1 MKHIAIVLITHRQEC
16 TDSKRVR
23 GRNPPNFFV
32 NKFAQELFYTYI
44 CIMEQTKI
52 KYTEQI
58 KDILVALAV
67 EDKLPMDM
75 TTLDSSVFDKVVEP
89 LISTLNTLRN
99 DAEMALNGEWD
110 RTDSGFEAQIIL
122 IDDVL

>member
-1 MKHIAIVLITHRQEC
+1 
-16 TDSKRVR
+16 
-23 GRNPPNFFV
+23 
-32 NKFAQELFYTYI
+32 
-44 CIMEQTKI
+44 MEQTKI
-52 KYTEQI
+52 MYAEQI

-89 LISTLNTLRN
+89 LISTLNTLRK

-110 RTDSGFEAQIIL
+110 KTDSGFEAQITL
-122 IDDVL
+122 IDMVL

>member
-1 MKHIAIVLITHRQEC
+1 
-16 TDSKRVR
+16 
-23 GRNPPNFFV
+23 
-32 NKFAQELFYTYI
+32 
-44 CIMEQTKI
+44 MEQTKI
-52 KYTEQI
+52 MYAEQI

-75 TTLDSSVFDKVVEP
+75 TTLDSEVFEKVVEP

-99 DAEMALNGEWD
+99 DAEMALSGEWD